1 MRGSLSTRVS
11 DSASCSSFC
20 ITFSY
25 TLNTTHAQRSKCLAP
40 GNVMSYRPPPRLH
53 LLQVRALG
61 CHPNLAVPFGNCTP
75 CLSAAKG
82 CSPLSPGLLNVADAS
97 SPVHCLSPQWRGGS
111 YQDLSRPA
119 GLLSCRRRPFLAFL
133 SLCNFPPPSATAV
146 PASNCTC
153 ATTSSEVP
161 RTIS

>member
-25 TLNTTHAQRSKCLAP
+25 TLNNTHAQRSKYLAP
-40 GNVMSYRPPPRLH
+40 GNVISYRPPPRLH

-82 CSPLSPGLLNVADAS
+82 CSPLSRDP
-97 SPVHCLSPQWRGGS
+97 
-111 YQDLSRPA
+111 
-119 GLLSCRRRPFLAFL
+119 
-133 SLCNFPPPSATAV
+133 
-146 PASNCTC
+146 
-153 ATTSSEVP
+153 
-161 RTIS
+161 TISIATGELSSAAITPVVRPSLQPPLGFSMLPMPPAQSIAYHRSGEVGPTRTSVGQQAC